1 MTMPLIDLVVQY
13 YPIREE
19 IGEAIHGVRES
30 STLIFDPNVTAFKA
44 GGRVSCTSNTVDSF
58 SPYWR

>member
-19 IGEAIHGVRES
+19 IGEAIHGVCES

-44 GGRVSCTSNTVDSF
+44 RS
-58 SPYWR
+58 